1 MNFILAHQLLLLTL
15 CGGFVCAM
23 IAFASE
29 AYCELWIRLAPR
41 WMGAVCWL
49 ASVAFVV
56 GVLPLSL
63 LVFRRMVLWVT
74 Q

>member
-29 AYCELWIRLAPR
+29 AYCELWIRLA
-41 WMGAVCWL
+41 
-49 ASVAFVV
+49 SVAFVV